1 MALLEVIE
9 WVDDP
14 GNQVVHRIPSS
25 GSAET
30 KIGSQLVVR
39 ESQSAVFFRDGK
51 GLDAFGPGRHTLSTL
66 NLPILS
72 KLISLAFDDRKSPFR
87 CEVYFV
93 NQRVFNEMK
102 WGTKEPVAFRDT
114 EFGIVRLR
122 AFGNFSMRIVQ
133 PLLFVNT
140 LVGTR
145 GRYGTQEIESYLKN
159 VIVSRLND
167 LLGESVDTVLDLPAN
182 YDELSVAVKMR
193 LTDDFLK
200 YGIELID
207 FFINAITPPDEVQ
220 KAIDKRASMG
230 AIGDVN
236 KYMKYQTA
244 EAMTEAAKAGGE
256 GGGAMGTGLG
266 AGLGMMMP
274 GMILNQMQQ
283 ADRHMGPPAGSAVP
297 ATIECA
303 GCAKQVPAQAKFCIH
318 CGQPIPMPGTCQAC
332 HTTLPP
338 GAKFCMSCGQKTESA
353 SPPTCPKCEAEMPS
367 GTKFCM
373 NCGEKLTG

>member
-1 MALLEVIE
+1 MALFDLIE
-9 WVDDP
+9 WTDSP
-14 GNQVVHRIPSS
+14 GDLIVHRVPEF

-30 KIGSQLVVR
+30 NMGSQLVVR
-39 ESQSAVFFRDGK
+39 ESQAAVFFRDGK
-51 GLDAFGPGRHTLSTL
+51 GLDVFGPGRHTLSTL

-72 KLISLAFDDRKSPFR
+72 RLIGLAFNDRKSPFK

-145 GRYGTQEIESYLKN
+145 GRFTTDEIESYLKN
-159 VIVSRLND
+159 IIVARLND
-167 LLGESVDTVLDLPAN
+167 LLGEALETVLDLPAN
-182 YDELSVAVKMR
+182 YDEMAVAVKMR
-193 LTDDFLK
+193 LADDFLK
-200 YGIELID
+200 YGVELID
-207 FFINAITPPDEVQ
+207 FFINAVTPPEEVQ

-230 AIGDVN
+230 AIGDMN
-236 KYMKYQTA
+236 KYMKFQTA
-244 EAMTEAAKAGGE
+244 EALTEAAKAGG
-256 GGGAMGTGLG
+256 GAGGAMGAGLG

-274 GMILNQMQQ
+274 GMIMNQMQQ
-283 ADRHMGPPAGSAVP
+283 ADAQTGQGQAVQTAPNVDCPACG
-297 ATIECA
+297 
-303 GCAKQVPAQAKFCIH
+303 KRVPAQGRFCIA
-318 CGQPIPMPGTCQAC
+318 CGQPLSLPTSCSAC
-332 HTTLPP
+332 HTALPS
-338 GAKFCMSCGQKTESA
+338 GAKFCFGCGAKVESSA
-353 SPPTCPKCEAEMPS
+353 PPTCPKCEAEMLP

-373 NCGEKLTG
+373 NCGEKLD